1 MISRPISRRIS
12 TIICTAIR
20 RNEGRLRRRL
30 LFCPCLNRADQ
41 HHKKAASFASQNQR
55 PIVTTTWVL
64 TEVADAF
71 AASTARDRIA
81 GFVAA
86 LEGDV
91 NTKIVPATQALFH
104 RGLERYAARPDKDWT
119 LTDCI
124 SFVVMEDEGITDALT
139 GDQHFVQAG
148 FELLL
153 K

>member
-1 MISRPISRRIS
+1 MK
-12 TIICTAIR
+12 AV
-20 RNEGRLRRRL
+20 
-30 LFCPCLNRADQ
+30 FADAFYFVACLNRADQ

-104 RGLERYAARPDKDWT
+104 RGLKRYAARPDKDWT
-119 LTDCI
+119 LTDSI

-148 FELLL
+148 FKVLLST
-153 K
+153 

>member
-1 MISRPISRRIS
+1 V
-12 TIICTAIR
+12 
-20 RNEGRLRRRL
+20 G
-30 LFCPCLNRADQ
+30 
-41 HHKKAASFASQNQR
+41 
-55 PIVTTTWVL
+55 L

-124 SFVVMEDEGITDALT
+124 SFVVMEDEGITDPLT

-148 FELLL
+148 FKVLL

>member
-1 MISRPISRRIS
+1 MK
-12 TIICTAIR
+12 AV
-20 RNEGRLRRRL
+20 
-30 LFCPCLNRADQ
+30 FADAFYFVACLNRADQ

-91 NTKIVPATQALFH
+91 NTRIVPATQALFH

-124 SFVVMEDEGITDALT
+124 SFVVMENEAITDALT

-148 FELLL
+148 FKVLLST
-153 K
+153 

>member
-1 MISRPISRRIS
+1 MK
-12 TIICTAIR
+12 AV
-20 RNEGRLRRRL
+20 
-30 LFCPCLNRADQ
+30 FADAFYFVACLNRADQ

-55 PIVTTTWVL
+55 PIVTTAWVL

-119 LTDCI
+119 LTHCI
-124 SFVVMEDEGITDALT
+124 SFVVMEDERITDALT
-139 GDQHFVQAG
+139 GDQHFTQAG
-148 FELLL
+148 FKVLLST
-153 K
+153 

>member
-1 MISRPISRRIS
+1 M
-12 TIICTAIR
+12 AIR

-30 LFCPCLNRADQ
+30 LFCRLSQSRR
-41 HHKKAASFASQNQR
+41 SASQKSGFLR
-55 PIVTTTWVL
+55 VTEPAAIVTTTWVL

-86 LEGDV
+86 LDGDV

-104 RGLERYAARPDKDWT
+104 RGLDRYAARPDKDWT

-124 SFVVMEDEGITDALT
+124 SFVVMEEEGITDALT

-148 FELLL
+148 FEILLST
-153 K
+153 

>member
-30 LFCPCLNRADQ
+30 LFCRLSQSRRSASQ
-41 HHKKAASFASQNQR
+41 KAASFASQNQR

-64 TEVADAF
+64 TEVANPF

-91 NTKIVPATQALFH
+91 NTKIVPAAQALFH
-104 RGLERYAARPDKDWT
+104 RGLERYAARSDKSWT

-124 SFVVMEDEGITDALT
+124 SFIVMEDEGITDALT

-148 FELLL
+148 FEVLL

>member
-1 MISRPISRRIS
+1 MK
-12 TIICTAIR
+12 AV
-20 RNEGRLRRRL
+20 
-30 LFCPCLNRADQ
+30 FADAFYFVACLNRADQ

-86 LEGDV
+86 LEDDV
-91 NTKIVPATQALFH
+91 NTKVVPATQTLFH

-124 SFVVMEDEGITDALT
+124 SFVVMEEEGITDALT

-148 FELLL
+148 FEVLLSV
-153 K
+153 

>member
-20 RNEGRLRRRL
+20 RNEGGLRRRL
-30 LFCPCLNRADQ
+30 LFCRLSQSRR
-41 HHKKAASFASQNQR
+41 SASQKSGFLR
-55 PIVTTTWVL
+55 VTEPT
-64 TEVADAF
+64 ADCHDGLGSDGSRRRICRF
-71 AASTARDRIA
+71 DRIA

-124 SFVVMEDEGITDALT
+124 SFVVMEDEGITYALT
-139 GDQHFVQAG
+139 GDQHFTQAG
-148 FELLL
+148 FKVLLST
-153 K
+153 